1 MQKMKKKRKKKKME
15 IKGNQR
21 YILDRTNSEYLF
33 SLSLPPI
40 LLDISVN
47 IDASNDRSKI
57 VSEPREI
64 QKRKCNILRT
74 SNALSF
80 FPFSFSFIATM
91 FLVSLHPCA
100 AIRHATSPPLRI
112 YITGRWNRDI
122 ETGNET
128 LRADEGDTK
137 RRG

>member
-1 MQKMKKKRKKKKME
+1 MKKKRKKKKME
-15 IKGNQR
+15 IKGKTRGIFSTERIRNI
-21 YILDRTNSEYLF
+21 Y
-33 SLSLPPI
+33 SLSPPI